1 MPHRLSPRESRR
13 LLRQFLRH
21 EEPVP
26 GEEMRFAGAG
36 ARRRTPAPPAVP
48 GRATG
53 PYERAYPILDGY
65 TAERTIVVP

>member
-13 LLRQFLRH
+13 LLRQFLRQ

-26 GEEMRFAGAG
+26 GEEMRFAGVG
-36 ARRRTPAPPAVP
+36 ARRREPAPALP

-53 PYERAYPILDGY
+53 PYELAYPISDGY
-65 TAERTIVVP
+65 TTARTVLVP